1 MMNMM
6 RTLAWFFLLCCCV
19 SCFQRA
25 GQSKE
30 NRRTMQTS
38 HEEKPLK
45 PEANKTNV
53 EMDSVD
59 GTEVEDEFDE
69 LHAGLLR
76 LPCNDGQDT
85 DTVYHYPTGKKVRI
99 GRHCGRALYLELGE
113 FYDEN
118 TYGGAKVY
126 WGDSLIYATDLE
138 IDNDWQTCHVYSV
151 PKSEV
156 TYVLLMINDRP
167 SPNIWHILYMNG
179 EHIHLVDSVLAG
191 NDYIEGGS
199 YFHDTVIY
207 GDIDNDGWM
216 EVGGKHWTEYWADS
230 MTYQPCYIY
239 QLGETTSE
247 VCEAT
252 LKYLD
257 THELP
262 DAFIMENYQI
272 SIGVMRALRQKK
284 ISVPE
289 DISLLGVD
297 EIPDYLTGDI
307 LLTTLRM
314 EHLERAHV
322 AMLFLEQEMKGAIS
336 CKFKSFST
344 CKIIPG
350 KTVK

>member
-1 MMNMM
+1 M

-239 QLGETTSE
+239 QLGE
-247 VCEAT
+247 
-252 LKYLD
+252 
-257 THELP
+257 ELEM
-262 DAFIMENYQI
+262 DSLASIEETKKAYDGMFIGFEPVTVYNPNEKQ
-272 SIGVMRALRQKK
+272 
-284 ISVPE
+284 
-289 DISLLGVD
+289 
-297 EIPDYLTGDI
+297 
-307 LLTTLRM
+307 
-314 EHLERAHV
+314 HV
-322 AMLFLEQEMKGAIS
+322 K
-336 CKFKSFST
+336 
-344 CKIIPG
+344 
-350 KTVK
+350 